1 MSAPERDQIRSLF
14 RDVWRRYRLRKP
26 LSPTEG
32 TIADVIAMHPEYH
45 DLLEDEHV
53 ALDHD
58 YDGEDGKS
66 NPFLHM
72 GMHIALHEQISA
84 AHAPTVAQVYGQ
96 LTQRLQDRHAAEH
109 QMMECLGKVLWE
121 AQHNGTAPDQEVYAI
136 CLQRLLTNA

>member
-1 MSAPERDQIRSLF
+1 MRSLF
-14 RDVWRRYRLRKP
+14 RDIWRRYRLRKP
-26 LSPTEG
+26 LSPMEG
-32 TIADVIAMHPEYH
+32 AIADVIAMHPEYH

-58 YDGEDGKS
+58 YDGEDS
-66 NPFLHM
+66 AVNPFLHM

-84 AHAPTVAQVYGQ
+84 AHAQIVAQVHTQ

-121 AQHNGTAPDQEVYAI
+121 AQRNGTTPDQEAYAI